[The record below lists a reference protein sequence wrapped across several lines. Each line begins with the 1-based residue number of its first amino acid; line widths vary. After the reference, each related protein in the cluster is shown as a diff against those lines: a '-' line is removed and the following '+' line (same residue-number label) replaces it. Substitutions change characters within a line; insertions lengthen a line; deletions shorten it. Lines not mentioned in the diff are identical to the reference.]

1 MLIEFSLPSYLG
13 LDKYCQNAIA
23 SSSSSQN
30 TRYDNILKY
39 FEKTNQYL
47 FNRYSTNIHSYLK
60 SSDGF

>member
-1 MLIEFSLPSYLG
+1 MLIESSLPSYLG

-39 FEKTNQYL
+39 FEKTNQY
-47 FNRYSTNIHSYLK
+47 FYSI
-60 SSDGF
+60 DI